1 MKKKENKRAESQE
14 QGAMGGEQSSKFK
27 VWRAKGRA
35 QRAKSEEQIAKHEC
49 GTTDNNIPVSQFDN
63 LPVSQFDNLP
73 NAISTVHNIKTP
85 SNKSIYIPVE
95 GCISGSRAI
104 KACLMIR
111 VFNN

>member
-14 QGAMGGEQSSKFK
+14 QGAKGGEQSSKFK

-63 LPVSQFDNLP
+63 LP
-73 NAISTVHNIKTP
+73 NAISTVHNIKKP

>member
-14 QGAMGGEQSSKFK
+14 QGAKGGEQSSKFK
-27 VWRAKGRA
+27 VQSVESKGQRAKSRA
-35 QRAKSEEQIAKHEC
+35 QRAKGEEQIAKHEC

-63 LPVSQFDNLP
+63 LL
-73 NAISTVHNIKTP
+73 NAISTVHNIKKP
-85 SNKSIYIPVE
+85 SDKSIYIPVE